1 MAGFLIYGKTK
12 RQSSFRHHTR
22 TRLIKYNT
30 RGIGIR
36 LTVCASEF
44 SSSVSTD
51 LELIKAQSEVEDLS
65 ELFGQRLLPLQVLSG
80 REGRTR
86 QGLQQTLQS
95 LLCTHKHTQS

>member
-1 MAGFLIYGKTK
+1 MFDKTV
-12 RQSSFRHHTR
+12 QH
-22 TRLIKYNT
+22 NT
-30 RGIGIR
+30 RDIGIR
-36 LTVCASEF
+36 LTACASEF

-51 LELIKAQSEVEDLS
+51 LELVKAQSEVEDLS

-95 LLCTHKHTQS
+95 LLCTHKHTILNVMRNLTLT